1 MQFTHIRL
9 MVADMAASVRFYRDI
24 LGLALT
30 MGGENDVYT
39 EFEASPAI
47 LSLFRKDLMSP
58 QVGTD
63 GLPAKAAAQDA
74 ALLWFG
80 VDDVDALHVALT
92 AKGVSFVTPPTD
104 RPAWGLRTIH
114 FRDPDGNLIEVGHD
128 IPMGE

>member
-30 MGGENDVYT
+30 MGGEDDVYT
-39 EFEASPAI
+39 EFAASPTI
-47 LSLFRKDLMSP
+47 LSLFRKDMMSSS
-58 QVGTD
+58 VGTD
-63 GLPAKAAAQDA
+63 ALPARASAQDSV
-74 ALLWFG
+74 LLWFG
-80 VDDVDALHVALT
+80 VDDVDALHVALA